1 MEIYIYIITKIYNIG
16 IETFLYSNL
25 KPRLFSFFSFQ
36 KQPYADP
43 THIAQSTN
51 PWSHLYRTCTLSS
64 SRREVYHMDPK
75 APRDSLDFVLK
86 ATYDHHK
93 EYLKGKNET
102 LVQQETLGYNHGY
115 DWTHY
120 VYILYK
126 LIKYIIVDF
135 NPFTTEARFYVL
147 NAKAFST

>member
-1 MEIYIYIITKIYNIG
+1 
-16 IETFLYSNL
+16 
-25 KPRLFSFFSFQ
+25 
-36 KQPYADP
+36 
-43 THIAQSTN
+43 
-51 PWSHLYRTCTLSS
+51 
-64 SRREVYHMDPK
+64 MDPK

-135 NPFTTEARFYVL
+135 NVQVPYISIAYMLCTGVMYLELEMTY
-147 NAKAFST
+147 